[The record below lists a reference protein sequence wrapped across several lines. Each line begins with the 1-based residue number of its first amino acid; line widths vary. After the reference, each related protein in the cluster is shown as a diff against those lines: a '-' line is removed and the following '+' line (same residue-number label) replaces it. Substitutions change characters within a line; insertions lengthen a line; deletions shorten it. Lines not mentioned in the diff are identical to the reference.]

1 MRFVDRTVIVT
12 GGASGIGRATA
23 QLFAAEGARVVV
35 VDVQRA
41 QGEATVAEILRASGS
56 AYFVCCDVSQEHDVA
71 QMVARAVEVFGGI
84 DILFLNAGIGLAKD
98 VAHTTLEEWDRVLG
112 VNVRGVYLCSRYA
125 LPYLKQRGEGSIVI
139 DASANGVLAEAELG
153 AYCASKGALI
163 ALTRSMALDYARDNI
178 RVNCVCPGY
187 IDTPINAGYFASP
200 GAREKAARLH
210 PIGRIGQPQ
219 DVANAVLFLASSE
232 ASFITG
238 AALAVDGGLTAAI
251 VGS

>member
-1 MRFVDRTVIVT
+1 MRFAGQSVIVT

-23 QLFAAEGARVVV
+23 LLFAAEGARVVV
-35 VDVQRA
+35 ADVQRT
-41 QGEATVAEILRASGS
+41 QGETTVAEILRASGN
-56 AYFVCCDVSQEHDVA
+56 ACFIYCDVSQEHEVE
-71 QMVARAVEVFGGI
+71 QMVTKTLEVFGGI

-98 VAHTTLEEWDRVLG
+98 IANTTPDEWDRVLG

-125 LPYLKQRGEGSIVI
+125 LPYLRQRGGGSIVI

-153 AYCASKGALI
+153 AYCASKGALL

-187 IDTPINAGYFASP
+187 IDTPINAGYFATP